1 MSILQQLQKQKEEV
15 QSSFKK
21 SAPVASA
28 EGLINGVLVPV
39 EVPHDGGKLRIYL
52 SVSAEAL
59 SSPQVFNAVLDEIAE
74 NFDLATWQPQGG
86 QQSGFKKS
94 WRKF

>member
-1 MSILQQLQKQKEEV
+1 MNILDQLHQQKEQV
-15 QSSFKK
+15 QNSFKK
-21 SAPVASA
+21 SASA
-28 EGLINGVLVPV
+28 TNGEGLINGVLVPV
-39 EVPHDGGKLRIYL
+39 EVPRDGGKLRIYL

-59 SSPQVFNAVLDEIAE
+59 SSPQVFNAVLDEISE

-86 QQSGFKKS
+86 QQAGFKKS